1 MPVRELTSDAV
12 VSVDPSTPVPTI
24 AERMLEENVGC
35 VVVTEQSR
43 PVGVVTDREL
53 ALSLTDAFDA
63 TALDAG
69 DLMDEDVAAVH
80 ADDGIV
86 DALRAMH
93 RTTSRQATVV
103 DDTHRLVGVVTLD
116 RVVSTVSR
124 ELLETVRAVGTA
136 PQ

>member
-1 MPVRELTSDAV
+1 MPVRELTSEAV

-24 AERMLEENVGC
+24 AERMLDENVRC

-63 TALDAG
+63 TVLAAS
-69 DLMDEDVAAVH
+69 DLMDGDIATVH
-80 ADDGIV
+80 ADDGV
-86 DALRAMH
+86 LEALRAMH

-103 DDTHRLVGVVTLD
+103 DDARRLVGVVTLD
-116 RVVSTVSR
+116 QVVDTIAYEVR
-124 ELLETVRAVGTA
+124 ETIRAVGTS
-136 PQ
+136 PR

>member
-12 VSVDPSTPVPTI
+12 VSVTPSTPVPTI
-24 AERMLEENVGC
+24 AERMLDEDVSC

-63 TALDAG
+63 TALAAS
-69 DLMDEDVAAVH
+69 DLMDEDIAAVH
-80 ADDGIV
+80 ADDGILE
-86 DALRAMH
+86 ALRAMH

-103 DDTHRLVGVVTLD
+103 DDARRLVGVVTLD
-116 RVVSTVSR
+116 RVVRTVSR
-124 ELLETVRAVGTA
+124 ELLETIRAVGTSS
-136 PQ
+136 Q